1 MDVRSP
7 AEFAHAHIPGA
18 ISLPLFS
25 NEERAVVGKIY
36 KENGHDA
43 AVSKGLSIAGPK
55 AADLVDTIRRLA
67 GDKEVLLHCWR
78 AVCEVPVWPCCCSW
92 RHQRAG
98 SERRL

>member
-1 MDVRSP
+1 MWPSVEPEKILHGKAQLVVDVRSP

-43 AVSKGLSIAGPK
+43 AVSKGLDSRTKSGRSGGHHSQIG
-55 AADLVDTIRRLA
+55 RR
-67 GDKEVLLHCWR
+67 
-78 AVCEVPVWPCCCSW
+78 
-92 RHQRAG
+92 
-98 SERRL
+98 